1 MIINVCKL
9 PSQIL
14 RQMIINVCQLH
25 YNIFD
30 NIERKDNKW
39 LILKIKKILTNSLR
53 TPIKEPKNL
62 ISSS

>member
-1 MIINVCKL
+1 MIINVCQL
-9 PSQIL
+9 PSQFL

-53 TPIKEPKNL
+53 TPVKEPKNL
-62 ISSS
+62 ISPS